1 MINNRSEDHKD
12 AIKKNLN
19 TRHQEKQKQ
28 VEKVKKLWESSLA
41 ELEAKYMKLETELAE
56 KNKKYIENKEG
67 QLEGSLVKKRNRR

>member
-12 AIKKNLN
+12 AIKKSLN

-41 ELEAKYMKLETELAE
+41 ELEAKYMKLET
-56 KNKKYIENKEG
+56 
-67 QLEGSLVKKRNRR
+67 